1 MFSCMQGYS
10 RHEWMPWINQW
21 GFKCQYETFDHSV
34 IHYWV
39 LSMNEV
45 LAMTEI
51 QLCFL
56 QIFCFLTWKIKSV
69 IPVHL
74 GSTTSTCSMPTL
86 ELHSEIGKAAL
97 CSSECT
103 THTMT
108 ALNFPSHL
116 TFRVKY
122 WKGKTFLTSQEPLS
136 GHAGTTWV
144 KRPYTNYLVHSAWL
158 HIVTVISAKSGEKS
172 ICRFMI
178 QFCLPSKFLVCILRE
193 YP

>member
-21 GFKCQYETFDHSV
+21 GFKCQYETFDQSV

-39 LSMNEV
+39 LRMNEV

-74 GSTTSTCSMPTL
+74 GRATSTCSMPTL

-144 KRPYTNYLVHSAWL
+144 KRPYTNVFSPFSLTAYCDCHQCKKWGKINLPLHDPVLSA
-158 HIVTVISAKSGEKS
+158 
-172 ICRFMI
+172 
-178 QFCLPSKFLVCILRE
+178 Q
-193 YP
+193 